1 MHFIINNFN
10 NIFLM
15 RLFDNYLNGLNDVLS
30 KKIAV
35 TPQLFSEQRKFSSDL
50 QKSLQVNALNES
62 NNTTPAL
69 IEGPKVL
76 FTYDKRFLE
85 NNFGI
90 NPHSFPFVT
99 IGPHPDFQDLGETSY
114 LNHHCVSVFV
124 DIKGSTRLIEKYT
137 LLEVRLI
144 KDSLL
149 TLAIQVANQFGG
161 HVHRLQGDGIFLQFV
176 RKNKNENDAIINALN
191 ATSILTQFVTKD
203 LADIMKQY
211 DLRPLKIRVGI
222 DFGQADQVLW
232 SYYGIP
238 GCNELTTTSLHTDM
252 AAKLQS
258 KAYDN
263 NILIG
268 GNVKEKLDLKPEFYS
283 IYESET
289 SKEKV
294 YFISNQFTYKF
305 FVFNW
310 QEYLL
315 SLPFIGKC
323 SDGKTLEVKEKQIY
337 IECFISDEN
346 GLNTEKYYPNSRS
359 IPKGKKIVYH
369 LKRLNSMYV
378 KQDYERIEWYAYNS
392 GQEAENVKMSRHDFN
407 KTNHNKVICETAAAY
422 LGHHHVECKIIR
434 EHSGT
439 EKITFPIFVQ

>member
-1 MHFIINNFN
+1 
-10 NIFLM
+10 M
-15 RLFDNYLNGLNDVLS
+15 RLFDKYLNGLDDVLS

-35 TPQLFSEQRKFSSDL
+35 TPQLLQEQRKYSANL
-50 QKSLQVNALNES
+50 QKGLESKAINENRQNA
-62 NNTTPAL
+62 PAI

-76 FTYDKRFLE
+76 FTYDKSFLE
-85 NNFGI
+85 DKFGL
-90 NPHSFPFVT
+90 NPHSFPYIT
-99 IGPHPDFQDLGETSY
+99 IGPHPDFKDLPDSNY
-114 LNHHCVSVFV
+114 INHHCVSVFV
-124 DIKGSTRLIEKYT
+124 DIKGSTRLIEKYS

-149 TLAIQVANQFGG
+149 TLSIQVANQFGG

-176 RKNKNENDAIINALN
+176 RRNKHENDSIINALN
-191 ATSILTQFVTKD
+191 ASSILTQFVTKD
-203 LADIMKQY
+203 LAEIMKKF

-222 DFGQADQVLW
+222 DFGSSEQVLW

-268 GNVKEKLDLKPEFYS
+268 GNVKEKLDLKPEFYN

-294 YFISNQFTYKF
+294 YYISSQFTYKF

-315 SLPFIGKC
+315 SLPYMGKA
-323 SDGKTLEVKEKQIY
+323 SDGKTIETKEKQIH

-346 GLNTEKYYPNSRS
+346 GTNTQRYYPNSRS
-359 IPKGKKIVYH
+359 IPKGMKIIYH
-369 LKRLNSMYV
+369 LKRNNSTYV
-378 KQDYERIEWYAYNS
+378 KQHFEKIEWYAFNS
-392 GQEAENVKMSRHDFN
+392 GQEAEEKQMSRHDFN

-422 LGHHHVECKIIR
+422 LGHHYVACKIIR
-434 EHSGT
+434 DHSGT
-439 EKITFPIFVQ
+439 ENITFPIFVQ